1 MNNNEIIKE
10 PFLILDNLG
19 SLHSMNSK
27 SNNKKISLRKI
38 HKLFFKK
45 FKKIKH
51 IELDN
56 NIIMVYGNNAI
67 NEPWEFNSIA
77 SFISNVDIFSSIVIF
92 ISKYNIKSY
101 NKKISLKNNN
111 YSFNDLYNDVINIL
125 NKANNLYLE
134 SLKSKEI
141 DKPEN
146 NIESGNSEQ
155 MFSNAILNINNDS
168 ILTINNNFIN
178 EYIMP
183 NKFLTYEKIN
193 NNNILLTREGF
204 MGIIYEDEYN
214 NSILDLYFT
223 QNHKNNNII
232 S

>member
-45 FKKIKH
+45 FKKIEY

-56 NIIMVYGNNAI
+56 NIIMVYGNNAV

-77 SFISNVDIFSSIVIF
+77 SFISNVDIFSSIVVF

-134 SLKSKEI
+134 SLKSKEN
-141 DKPEN
+141 KPEN
-146 NIESGNSEQ
+146 NIENNNEQ

-168 ILTINNNFIN
+168 ILIMDNNFIN

-183 NKFLTYEKIN
+183 NKFLTYKKIN
-193 NNNILLTREGF
+193 NDNILLTREGF
-204 MGIIYEDEYN
+204 MGIIHEDEYDN
-214 NSILDLYFT
+214 PILDLYFT
-223 QNHKNNNII
+223 QNHKNNDII